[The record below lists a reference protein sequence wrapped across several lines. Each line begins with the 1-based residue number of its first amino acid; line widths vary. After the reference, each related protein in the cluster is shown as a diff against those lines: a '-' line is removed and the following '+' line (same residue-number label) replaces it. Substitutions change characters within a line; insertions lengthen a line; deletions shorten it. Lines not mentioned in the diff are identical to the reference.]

1 MKKLRRSNLRAARNS
16 HRRPAVGDGE
26 RAPIAKRGTCVN
38 IEGIQRLVDE
48 TLRHEIDN
56 ESAPIKAK
64 QETKTQY
71 DVEFEDE
78 FKRSREWGAVLTND
92 FSDSED
98 PDPKPCIGALEG
110 RANRDIEEL
119 ARQIHCCCSD
129 KKWTSYQKRVACEQ
143 LVKLASLS
151 TKKIFDL
158 ATEFPEPIRE
168 IAEELPYF
176 PCQFPAHADDRR
188 LIQKFL
194 LGDLNLGKRHTLKLR
209 AAPGRKTFSTKT
221 PANELLTDLIQV
233 VHDLARE
240 EDERDPGEKYESTF
254 RDVAYRVP
262 LSPQNG
268 KKWLDVMWK
277 VLLVAI
283 PSPETH
289 PRLRQLVERPSL
301 RTKRMRR
308 DGIVGEKTQAHNIR
322 AAIKAKLGEYLRRM
336 LNDSAAR
343 K

>member
-16 HRRPAVGDGE
+16 HRRPAVGNGE

-56 ESAPIKAK
+56 EIAPIMAK
-64 QETKTQY
+64 RETKTQY

-78 FKRSREWGAVLTND
+78 LKRSREWGAVLTND

-98 PDPKPCIGALEG
+98 PDPKPMGALEG

-143 LVKLASLS
+143 LVKLASLA
-151 TKKIFDL
+151 TTNVHRL
-158 ATEFPEPIRE
+158 AREFPAPFRE
-168 IAEELPYF
+168 IAEELPWF
-176 PCQFPAHADDRR
+176 PCLFPAHVEQLRY
-188 LIQKFL
+188 LQKIMWDEF
-194 LGDLNLGKRHTLKLR
+194 NLGKRHPLKLR

-221 PANELLTDLIQV
+221 WANCLLNVLIPV
-233 VHDLARE
+233 VHKLARE
-240 EDERDPGEKYESTF
+240 EEERDPGEKYESTF
-254 RDVAYRVP
+254 RDVAYRVS
-262 LSPQNG
+262 LTPQNA

-277 VLLVAI
+277 VLLVVI
-283 PSPETH
+283 PNPETH

-308 DGIVGEKTQAHNIR
+308 DGTVGEKTQAHNMR
-322 AAIKAKLGEYLRRM
+322 ADIKRKLGVYLRRM
-336 LNDSAAR
+336 LNDSAVH